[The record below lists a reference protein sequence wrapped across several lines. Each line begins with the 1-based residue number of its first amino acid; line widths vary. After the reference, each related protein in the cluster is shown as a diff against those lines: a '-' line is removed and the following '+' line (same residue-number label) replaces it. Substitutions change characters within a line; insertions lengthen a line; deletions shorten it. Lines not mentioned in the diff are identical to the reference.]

1 MSTEE
6 NNNNNNLKICCGCI
20 LFLIIIG
27 LLIYLCCSNNE
38 SLVPMG
44 TPVSTQFGNNIGNI
58 NGYSNYAFM
67 GRCNTDPRI
76 LNIGNK
82 FKLK

>member
-1 MSTEE
+1 MKSTEE
-6 NNNNNNLKICCGCI
+6 KNNNVKIGCGCI
-20 LFLIIIG
+20 FILIIIC
-27 LLIYLCCSNNE
+27 LIIYLCYNKENIS
-38 SLVPMG
+38 P
-44 TPVSTQFGNNIGNI
+44 TQFGNNIGNNIGNI

>member
-1 MSTEE
+1 MSSEE
-6 NNNNNNLKICCGCI
+6 NNNNNNNNLKICCSCI

-27 LLIYLCCSNNE
+27 LLIHLCCSNNE
-38 SLVPMG
+38 SLESTG
-44 TPVSTQFGNNIGNI
+44 TPISNLFGNNI